1 MTKSNL
7 SIYSRR
13 LYEVRM
19 SLGWSQEKLGVLLG
33 LDEGVAS
40 VRISRYESGI
50 HQPPF
55 KTAQK
60 IAKLLGYPLPYFF
73 CEDEELA
80 NIIKNHKKN
89 K

>member
-1 MTKSNL
+1 
-7 SIYSRR
+7 
-13 LYEVRM
+13 M

>member
-1 MTKSNL
+1 MTKTNP

-13 LYEVRM
+13 LFEARLSV
-19 SLGWSQEKLGVLLG
+19 GWSQEKLGVLLG

-50 HQPPF
+50 HQPPL

-60 IAKLLGYPLPYFF
+60 IAKVLGYPLPYFF
-73 CEDEELA
+73 CEDDELA
-80 NIIKNHKKN
+80 TIIKNFKK